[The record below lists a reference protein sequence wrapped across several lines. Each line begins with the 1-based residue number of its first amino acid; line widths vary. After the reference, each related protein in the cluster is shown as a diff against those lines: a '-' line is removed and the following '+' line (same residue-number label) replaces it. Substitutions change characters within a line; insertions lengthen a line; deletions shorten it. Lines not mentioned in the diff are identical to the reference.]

1 MHSRSYSASLRVRKL
16 ALLRNIRNKTIII
29 YVNKIGIRSTFKT
42 KTGYYLELITPEIMK
57 LLGSIKAR

>member
-1 MHSRSYSASLRVRKL
+1 MNSRSYSASLRVRKL
-16 ALLRNIRNKTIII
+16 VLLRNIRNKTIII